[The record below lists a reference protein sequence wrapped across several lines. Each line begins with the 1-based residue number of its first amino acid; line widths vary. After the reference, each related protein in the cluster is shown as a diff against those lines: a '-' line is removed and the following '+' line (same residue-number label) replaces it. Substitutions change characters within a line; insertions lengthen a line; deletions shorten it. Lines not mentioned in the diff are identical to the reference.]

1 MLLSAP
7 RQHFTSGLLYKPLL
21 AEKAAHFPNLLHS
34 LRQLVFFCRLAV
46 FTLDGRDSLL
56 MQGNKRLS
64 RQQGCQTVSALS
76 IVSSG
81 DDCLKTRIFRSCVL
95 SCSRSR
101 GWTGSL
107 LIIWNADDWETVC
120 HKKIFKYKL
129 CFRSPMEKN
138 PKENNA
144 NIRHIRMN
152 SKPDETYS
160 FVLKAKLYHHQF
172 YLKHII
178 TCWLLW
184 ALWFFFSQSHKQF
197 SATSKNPLEIQMLSA
212 AENRSR
218 CTSLGIN
225 LFIFTSGWVQN
236 ERGECRSGWKEH
248 HGFWCFPALIH
259 WL

>member
-1 MLLSAP
+1 MEETHCWCKEIKGSPASRAV
-7 RQHFTSGLLYKPLL
+7 RQFQLCPS
-21 AEKAAHFPNLLHS
+21 S
-34 LRQLVFFCRLAV
+34 L
-46 FTLDGRDSLL
+46 
-56 MQGNKRLS
+56 QGTTAWKLEYS
-64 RQQGCQTVSALS
+64 DH
-76 IVSSG
+76 VSSAAADHVDELG
-81 DDCLKTRIFRSCVL
+81 RYWLYEMLMIGKLYAIRK
-95 SCSRSR
+95 
-101 GWTGSL
+101 SL
-107 LIIWNADDWETVC
+107 NIN
-120 HKKIFKYKL
+120 
-129 CFRSPMEKN
+129 CFRSPMEKT

-184 ALWFFFSQSHKQF
+184 ALWFFSSQSHKQF

-218 CTSLGIN
+218 CTSLGIH

>member
-1 MLLSAP
+1 MEETHCWCKEIKGSPTSRAV
-7 RQHFTSGLLYKPLL
+7 RQFQLCPS
-21 AEKAAHFPNLLHS
+21 S
-34 LRQLVFFCRLAV
+34 L
-46 FTLDGRDSLL
+46 
-56 MQGNKRLS
+56 QGTTAWKLEYS
-64 RQQGCQTVSALS
+64 DH
-76 IVSSG
+76 VSSAAADHVDELG
-81 DDCLKTRIFRSCVL
+81 RYWLYEMLMIGKLYAIRKSLNINYVLDLPWKKT
-95 SCSRSR
+95 
-101 GWTGSL
+101 
-107 LIIWNADDWETVC
+107 
-120 HKKIFKYKL
+120 
-129 CFRSPMEKN
+129 